1 MSLTFLL
8 HATIVEGR
16 SDKKDW
22 FLSDCCK
29 LEKMRAGRPLWIL
42 FFLVFMAT
50 PIAHSQNSSLTD
62 EAKFKLFLHAGW
74 KFRQVGTATWY
85 PATIPGCVH
94 TDLMNNKLIDDP
106 FYRDNEQKLQ
116 WIGKTDW
123 EYQTS
128 FSVGS
133 EIVKRQH
140 IELVFAGLDTYA
152 DVFLNEAPLLNA
164 NNMFREWRVDCKSL
178 LKTGENSMRIHF
190 RSPVNEILPLMAKLD
205 YQLPAPNDQGEKT
218 SPYTRKAPY
227 QFGWDWGPRFV
238 TSGVWRPV
246 ALEVWDEARIADVHI
261 VQNELN
267 NSVARLTA
275 ELEIVSSGEIE
286 VTALLDNQTTRSAVI
301 RRQVKL
307 RPGVNRVA
315 LDFVIDNPELWW
327 PNGMGKQTLY
337 KLEVRL
343 VSNQGLLDRS
353 TDRFGLRTLELR
365 QKPDQ
370 WGKSFE
376 FVINGVP
383 VFAKGG
389 NWIPADSF
397 PSRISKDRYRDLIGS
412 VRDTKMNMLRVWGGG
427 IYESDDFYELCDEM
441 GILVW
446 QDFMFACSLYPA
458 DHDFLENVR
467 QEAIDNVKRLR
478 NHPSIVIW
486 VGNNE
491 VETAWMH
498 WGWKEHLPS
507 KLWDDYKKIFHDLLP
522 GVCAALDPSR
532 PYWPSSPSSNLE
544 DDSDSQKIG
553 DVHYWGVW
561 HAALPFSDYEKQLP
575 RFMSEYGFQSFPQ
588 IKTVEAYTQAAD
600 RDIQS
605 PVMLAHQK
613 HPRGNQL
620 IREYMLREYPEPR
633 NFESFLYV
641 SQVLQ
646 AEGIK
651 VGAEH
656 LRRIM
661 PRNMGSLYWQIDD
674 CWPVASWSSVD
685 YFGRWKALQYY
696 ARRFYNDLLVSPH
709 EEAGQIGIYIVS
721 DRLQSLPAILQIS
734 LMDFEGH
741 TLSQTNKDVGV
752 GALESKIYLSV
763 AKADLLRDQDPKKVF
778 LQCDLLVEGRL
789 VSSNRQFFAPLKE
802 LSLATPDITTTI
814 TQAQN
819 GFLIALTTNRLAR
832 DVYLSLERTDGFFS
846 DNYFDL
852 IPGRKVEVEFKSGQ
866 PLTLNELRRGLKV
879 RSLVD
884 AF

>member
-1 MSLTFLL
+1 
-8 HATIVEGR
+8 
-16 SDKKDW
+16 
-22 FLSDCCK
+22 
-29 LEKMRAGRPLWIL
+29 
-42 FFLVFMAT
+42 
-50 PIAHSQNSSLTD
+50 
-62 EAKFKLFLHAGW
+62 
-74 KFRQVGTATWY
+74 
-85 PATIPGCVH
+85 
-94 TDLMNNKLIDDP
+94 
-106 FYRDNEQKLQ
+106 
-116 WIGKTDW
+116 
-123 EYQTS
+123 
-128 FSVGS
+128 
-133 EIVKRQH
+133 
-140 IELVFAGLDTYA
+140 
-152 DVFLNEAPLLNA
+152 
-164 NNMFREWRVDCKSL
+164 
-178 LKTGENSMRIHF
+178 
-190 RSPVNEILPLMAKLD
+190 
-205 YQLPAPNDQGEKT
+205 
-218 SPYTRKAPY
+218 
-227 QFGWDWGPRFV
+227 
-238 TSGVWRPV
+238 
-246 ALEVWDEARIADVHI
+246 
-261 VQNELN
+261 
-267 NSVARLTA
+267 
-275 ELEIVSSGEIE
+275 
-286 VTALLDNQTTRSAVI
+286 
-301 RRQVKL
+301 
-307 RPGVNRVA
+307 
-315 LDFVIDNPELWW
+315 
-327 PNGMGKQTLY
+327 MGKQKLY

-353 TDRFGLRTLELR
+353 TDRIGLRTLELR

-397 PSRISKDRYRDLIGS
+397 PSRISTNRYRYLIGS

-588 IKTVEAYTQAAD
+588 IKTVEAYTQPAD

-709 EEAGQIGIYIVS
+709 EAAGQIDIYIVS
-721 DRLQSLPAILQIS
+721 DRLQSLPAVLQIS

-752 GALESKIYLSV
+752 GAFESKIYLSV
-763 AKADLLRDQDPKKVF
+763 AKADLLRDQDPMKVF

-852 IPGRKVEVEFKSGQ
+852 IPGRKVEVEFKSHQ
-866 PLTLNELRRGLKV
+866 PISLKEVRRDLKV